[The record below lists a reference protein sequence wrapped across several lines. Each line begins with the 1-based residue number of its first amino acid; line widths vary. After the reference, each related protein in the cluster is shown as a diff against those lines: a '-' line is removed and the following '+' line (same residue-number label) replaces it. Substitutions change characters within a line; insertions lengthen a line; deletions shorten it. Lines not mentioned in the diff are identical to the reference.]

1 MDLLPPMS
9 MLLCRATLDA
19 YMSELAKVQ
28 KLLEADPNNQD
39 YLSLQKNLV
48 EFIHL
53 TRVSARQNSA
63 KSEAGKLPGK
73 DAKKASQEGAA
84 ETPTPAPKAES
95 QSTPASKRAAARKA
109 AVEGKSI
116 GIDLGTT

>member
-1 MDLLPPMS
+1 MYSLLPMS
-9 MLLCRATLDA
+9 TSFCRATLDA

-28 KLLEADPNNQD
+28 KLLEADPTNQD

-53 TRVSARQNSA
+53 TRVSAREKSA
-63 KSEAGKLPGK
+63 KAEAGALPGNK
-73 DAKKASQEGAA
+73 AEKAVTDEAAKTS
-84 ETPTPAPKAES
+84 TPAQKAES
-95 QSTPASKRAAARKA
+95 ESTPASKRAAARKA